1 MSEEEGTRINPATG
15 RATQPA
21 IFGITCYQSTG
32 RGRTFRRVGS
42 VDAVE
47 DANAWLDGDDPET
60 INSFL
65 RIPRIGAEWKDVAG
79 EYNV

>member
-1 MSEEEGTRINPATG
+1 
-15 RATQPA
+15 
-21 IFGITCYQSTG
+21 
-32 RGRTFRRVGS
+32 